1 MEYLR
6 NNYNMNININNMNI
20 MPNNMGMMNNN
31 MTPNN
36 NYLPSN
42 SVVNGVVVVRPN
54 QYPSSNITND
64 CLLLRFYLNNAYY
77 ILKIE
82 KIESSNSIL
91 FSCLNEDDHITS
103 LYEYT
108 CSLSYKELHNM
119 NKAFLICDDI
129 KQIFA
134 SIENTLTKD
143 INISIP
149 RIDFFQNNKDSLS
162 FFFRIPLPSGKVEDV
177 NIILPKKKRNIK
189 IQFYKLAEKFEKMKK
204 IVLELGYFDNN
215 NEISISNLKN
225 IVDPSG
231 VRSSFNGL
239 MINPPEIY
247 KMFEEK

>member
-1 MEYLR
+1 
-6 NNYNMNININNMNI
+6 
-20 MPNNMGMMNNN
+20 
-31 MTPNN
+31 
-36 NYLPSN
+36 
-42 SVVNGVVVVRPN
+42 
-54 QYPSSNITND
+54 
-64 CLLLRFYLNNAYY
+64 
-77 ILKIE
+77 
-82 KIESSNSIL
+82 
-91 FSCLNEDDHITS
+91 
-103 LYEYT
+103 
-108 CSLSYKELHNM
+108 M

-129 KQIFA
+129 KQIFS

-204 IVLELGYFDNN
+204 IVLELGYNDNI
-215 NEISISNLKN
+215 NEISNLKN

-231 VRSSFNGL
+231 VREPFKVL

>member
-42 SVVNGVVVVRPN
+42 LISSVAVVRPY
-54 QYPSSNITND
+54 QYNITNE

-82 KIESSNSIL
+82 KIESTNSIL

-119 NKAFLICDDI
+119 NKAFLICDNI

-143 INISIP
+143 VGVSIP

-177 NIILPKKKRNIK
+177 NIILQRKKRNIK

-204 IVLELGYFDNN
+204 IVLELGYNDNN
-215 NEISISNLKN
+215 NEISNLKN

-231 VRSSFNGL
+231 VRSSVFNL
-239 MINPPEIY
+239 SFINPPEIY

>member
-1 MEYLR
+1 MEYLG
-6 NNYNMNININNMNI
+6 NNFNMNIYFNNMNI

-42 SVVNGVVVVRPN
+42 LISSVAVVRPY
-54 QYPSSNITND
+54 QYPSCNITND
-64 CLLLRFYLNNAYY
+64 CLLLRFDLNNAFY

-143 INISIP
+143 INISKP

-177 NIILPKKKRNIK
+177 NIILQKKKRNIN

-204 IVLELGYFDNN
+204 IVLELGYNDNNDNN
-215 NEISISNLKN
+215 NKISNLKN

-231 VRSSFNGL
+231 VREPFKDL